1 METINFTQKSIKV
14 ALLGF
19 CHPVRRIRVTKP
31 GSGVTFALTWDM
43 WVDSSCGMGQ
53 RQFRQPQKMSNALSR
68 QLHADAQHWFL
79 LALISRSSLRV
90 AQAPHTNLGRKDW
103 DFEGGCQLGHGAT
116 MVDPGVGPLAVLP
129 FMTCVGVLGLEFT
142 WSWASHLSG

>member
-1 METINFTQKSIKV
+1 M
-14 ALLGF
+14 
-19 CHPVRRIRVTKP
+19 
-31 GSGVTFALTWDM
+31 
-43 WVDSSCGMGQ
+43 DSSYGMGQ

-68 QLHADAQHWFL
+68 WLHADAQRWFL

-90 AQAPHTNLGRKDW
+90 AQTPRANLGRKDW